1 MKKLLCALCAMTLLA
16 TATGCSNNN
25 ADKDKK
31 ETSGNTLVVASN
43 NIDAKSQPDVDAQRK
58 LLEENGV
65 EIFGLQEVDNMTR
78 RNHYDVV
85 SKFKVDP
92 YKDAFFSNAIAFSG
106 GEYGIATVS
115 KYEFKSK
122 DATKL
127 YSDLFAGKE
136 IAQELA
142 DAYKDYD
149 PDNKESEAKMD
160 AVSAKNPIELRL
172 YQRVVIEKD
181 GKEIAFYNT
190 HLSYEDQ
197 KLRKQQMETLM
208 KAMDSDTCKY
218 VIAVGDFNADQSTK
232 EFDAFKEKYHIA
244 NGLDGKWLD
253 TYNGVDDTMKV
264 NSVDNIIVSKNIT
277 IKEVKMIP
285 SKLSDHN
292 PLVATLELGE

>member
-115 KYEFKSK
+115 KYEFR
-122 DATKL
+122 
-127 YSDLFAGKE
+127 
-136 IAQELA
+136 
-142 DAYKDYD
+142 
-149 PDNKESEAKMD
+149 AKMLLNCI
-160 AVSAKNPIELRL
+160 AIYLLVKKSHRNWRMLTKTMIQTIKNPKQRWML
-172 YQRVVIEKD
+172 YPQRILLNHVYI
-181 GKEIAFYNT
+181 
-190 HLSYEDQ
+190 
-197 KLRKQQMETLM
+197 
-208 KAMDSDTCKY
+208 
-218 VIAVGDFNADQSTK
+218 
-232 EFDAFKEKYHIA
+232 
-244 NGLDGKWLD
+244 
-253 TYNGVDDTMKV
+253 
-264 NSVDNIIVSKNIT
+264 SVS
-277 IKEVKMIP
+277 
-285 SKLSDHN
+285 
-292 PLVATLELGE
+292 

>member
-136 IAQELA
+136 IAQELGINE
-142 DAYKDYD
+142 K
-149 PDNKESEAKMD
+149 S
-160 AVSAKNPIELRL
+160 SASQTIKNPKQRWML
-172 YQRVVIEKD
+172 YPQRILLNHVYI
-181 GKEIAFYNT
+181 
-190 HLSYEDQ
+190 
-197 KLRKQQMETLM
+197 
-208 KAMDSDTCKY
+208 
-218 VIAVGDFNADQSTK
+218 
-232 EFDAFKEKYHIA
+232 
-244 NGLDGKWLD
+244 
-253 TYNGVDDTMKV
+253 
-264 NSVDNIIVSKNIT
+264 SVS
-277 IKEVKMIP
+277 
-285 SKLSDHN
+285 
-292 PLVATLELGE
+292 

>member
-1 MKKLLCALCAMTLLA
+1 MPSL
-16 TATGCSNNN
+16 
-25 ADKDKK
+25 
-31 ETSGNTLVVASN
+31 
-43 NIDAKSQPDVDAQRK
+43 
-58 LLEENGV
+58 
-65 EIFGLQEVDNMTR
+65 
-78 RNHYDVV
+78 
-85 SKFKVDP
+85 
-92 YKDAFFSNAIAFSG
+92 FSG

-160 AVSAKNPIELRL
+160 AVSAKNPIEPRL

-264 NSVDNIIVSKNIT
+264 NSVDNIIVSKT
-277 IKEVKMIP
+277 SR
-285 SKLSDHN
+285 SKKLK
-292 PLVATLELGE
+292 

>member
-1 MKKLLCALCAMTLLA
+1 
-16 TATGCSNNN
+16 
-25 ADKDKK
+25 
-31 ETSGNTLVVASN
+31 
-43 NIDAKSQPDVDAQRK
+43 
-58 LLEENGV
+58 
-65 EIFGLQEVDNMTR
+65 
-78 RNHYDVV
+78 
-85 SKFKVDP
+85 
-92 YKDAFFSNAIAFSG
+92 
-106 GEYGIATVS
+106 
-115 KYEFKSK
+115 
-122 DATKL
+122 
-127 YSDLFAGKE
+127 
-136 IAQELA
+136 
-142 DAYKDYD
+142 
-149 PDNKESEAKMD
+149 MD
-160 AVSAKNPIELRL
+160 AVSAKNPIEPRL

>member
-78 RNHYDVV
+78 RNHYD
-85 SKFKVDP
+85 
-92 YKDAFFSNAIAFSG
+92 AFFSNAIAFSG

-160 AVSAKNPIELRL
+160 AVSAKNPIEPRL